1 MKNSPQ
7 DLSYTAFPVR
17 GGPFNGQL
25 LAVQDGDK
33 TLEVRVGTLRIHHQL
48 CRIDLTAELYLAF
61 TGAEVVALSGLNVV
75 RRRAT
80 PEEAMWAGV
89 PRGN

>member
-7 DLSYTAFPVR
+7 DLNYTAFLVR

-25 LAVQDGDK
+25 LAVLDGDRS
-33 TLEVRVGTLRIHHQL
+33 LEVRVGALRIRH
-48 CRIDLTAELYLAF
+48 DLYRDQTTSELYLAF
-61 TGAEVVALSGLNVV
+61 TKAEVVALSGLNIV
-75 RRRAT
+75 RRPAK